1 METTKVIHLEKAN
14 TLSQFLSYQERR
26 EVVSLKITGF
36 IGRKDFD
43 DVLDDMCT
51 VWGEYDDDDNFI
63 PNEDEVH
70 AIKHI
75 DLGEAKYVDGEE
87 LPFFGFHTQLET
99 FIFPQGVKT
108 TLDKGEFET
117 GLSESKTLKTL
128 VLPKGIKIVAG
139 FNSCPNITNLVIPDG
154 VEIIKWNAFIGC
166 KSITSIR
173 IPSSVRELHGSS
185 FAGCNIEAYEV
196 DEAYECY
203 TVVDGVVYTKD
214 LKTLVAFPS
223 AYPKKHFEVPSTTQI
238 IGSSAFES
246 APIVSIDLPDG
257 LTIIEKY
264 AFEFSAIHSIE
275 IPDGV
280 TEIGDSTFC
289 GCRNLEHVRLSRGLT
304 KIPERVFSSCT
315 QLRTLDIPMNVKY
328 IDYSSLAWC
337 DGLEILQ
344 LHDGLEE
351 IGERGPM
358 LIRDG
363 KLREVVFPKTLKK
376 VPGGVFN
383 YSPYINEFKIDSAN
397 PYFCVIDGA
406 LYSKDGKILYSVPNR
421 YRTDFIIP
429 EGVEEIAEMAFM
441 NMYELNQITLPS
453 TLRIIGDRA
462 FQGCNKV
469 ETIRLPARL
478 DEVEILFL
486 FSCNRLKTVI
496 MEGHVPPKM
505 FGNVREKD
513 WIYEKIEL
521 LVPKDSVA
529 EYKKAPGWRDF
540 IVKENNQK

>member
-1 METTKVIHLEKAN
+1 M
-14 TLSQFLSYQERR
+14 
-26 EVVSLKITGF
+26 
-36 IGRKDFD
+36 
-43 DVLDDMCT
+43 
-51 VWGEYDDDDNFI
+51 
-63 PNEDEVH
+63 
-70 AIKHI
+70 
-75 DLGEAKYVDGEE
+75 
-87 LPFFGFHTQLET
+87 
-99 FIFPQGVKT
+99 
-108 TLDKGEFET
+108 
-117 GLSESKTLKTL
+117 
-128 VLPKGIKIVAG
+128 
-139 FNSCPNITNLVIPDG
+139 
-154 VEIIKWNAFIGC
+154 
-166 KSITSIR
+166 
-173 IPSSVRELHGSS
+173 HGSS

-196 DEAYECY
+196 DEANECY

-223 AYPKKHFEVPSTTQI
+223 AYPKKHFEVPLTTQI
-238 IGSSAFES
+238 IGCSAFES

-257 LTIIEKY
+257 LKVVEKY
-264 AFEFSAIHSIE
+264 AFGFSAIRSIE
-275 IPDGV
+275 IPDAV
-280 TEIGDSTFC
+280 IEIGDSTFC

-304 KIPERVFSSCT
+304 KIPECVFSSCT

-337 DGLEILQ
+337 DRLEILQ

-351 IGERGPM
+351 IGKRGPM

-363 KLREVVFPKTLKK
+363 KLREVVFPKTLNK

-383 YSPYINEFKIDSAN
+383 YSPYINEFQMDSAN

-469 ETIRLPARL
+469 ETIRLPIGL
-478 DEVEILFL
+478 VEVEKLFL
-486 FSCNRLKTVI
+486 FSCDRLKTVI
-496 MEGHVPPKM
+496 MESNVPPKM
-505 FGNVREKD
+505 IGNVREKD
-513 WIYEKIEL
+513 WIYQKIEL

-529 EYKKAPGWRDF
+529 EYKNAPGWRDF
-540 IVKENNQK
+540 IIKENNQK